1 MCIQDIWRTFD
12 IRMVWL
18 KGGKC
23 ITGFKSEWAAVKQ
36 RKLFVG
42 GLGKEWT
49 TNSGEAVN
57 THPQWVKTVSPT
69 GEVEHHN
76 WYQKYLSVRR
86 VLGIEFPGMHMV
98 LA

>member
-1 MCIQDIWRTFD
+1 LLECNI
-12 IRMVWL
+12 
-18 KGGKC
+18 C

-36 RKLFVG
+36 RKLFIG

-76 WYQKYLSVRR
+76 WYHKYLSVRR
-86 VLGIEFPGMHMV
+86 VLGIEFPGM
-98 LA
+98 LT